1 MKTRRQLLLFLGSAA
16 FANPRGL
23 LAQGK
28 TATLPRIGF
37 LASNTAEE
45 MRERVRAFRSTL
57 ETLGY
62 VEGKNI
68 LFEWRYAT
76 TNPLDLPSIAE
87 ELVKLNVDVIVV
99 TSGEIARAVQKATKT
114 IPIVMASSN
123 DPVKTGLVAS
133 LARPGGNVT
142 GVTNLGGDLGAKY
155 LELLKAILPKL
166 SRAAMLVN
174 DNAAGKMMLNTVE
187 TSGKLLGVQVLPLV
201 AANAA
206 QIEAAFAAMR
216 RERVE
221 ALAVMSSPIFIQQR
235 PQIASLALKYRIPTL
250 AATEHIMEHG
260 VLISYGP
267 PPLENSRRAA
277 TYVDKILKGAKPA
290 DLPIEQPTV
299 IELTVNMKTAKA
311 LGVEIPQ
318 TILVRATKVIE

>member
-1 MKTRRQLLLFLGSAA
+1 MKARRQLLLFLGSAA
-16 FANPRGL
+16 FANPQLL

-28 TATLPRIGF
+28 TATVPRIGF
-37 LASNTAEE
+37 VASNSAAEME
-45 MRERVRAFRSTL
+45 GRVRAFRSTL
-57 ETLGY
+57 EALGY

-68 LFEWRYAT
+68 LFEWRYGT
-76 TNPLDLPSIAE
+76 TNPQDLSAIAE
-87 ELVKLNVDVIVV
+87 ELIKLNVDVIVAA
-99 TSGEIARAVQKATKT
+99 SGEIARAAQKATKT

-155 LELLKAILPKL
+155 LELLKAILPRL
-166 SRAAMLVN
+166 SRAAMLVT
-174 DNAAGKMMLNTVE
+174 DSGAGKMMLKTVE

-201 AANAA
+201 AVNAA
-206 QIEAAFAAMR
+206 QIEVAFAAMK

-235 PQIASLALKYRIPTL
+235 PQIATLALKYRIPTL
-250 AATEHIMEHG
+250 AATEHIMAHG

-290 DLPIEQPTV
+290 DLPVEQPTV

-311 LGVEIPQ
+311 LGVNIPQ
-318 TILVRATKVIE
+318 AILVRATKVIE